1 MTKKLQFLK
10 MHGAGNDFV
19 FLDDEKVTAKLAQR
33 LLDRHFGVGGD
44 QLLVLKKGSGGAD
57 FTVDI
62 WNADGSKAEMCG
74 NGVRAVAYYLRDH
87 RGVKKSF
94 TFKTGAGLIGVNQE
108 KGAIEVDMGE
118 PILEG
123 ADIPVQATGP

>member
-1 MTKKLQFLK
+1 MPKTLPFYK

-19 FLDDEKVTAKLAQR
+19 FVSDDMTKAKITPAIAKK

-44 QLLVLKKGSGGAD
+44 QLLALRKGGNGVAY
-57 FTVDI
+57 TLDI

-87 RGVKKSF
+87 RGVRKNF
-94 TFKTGAGLIGVNQE
+94 QIKTGAGLIGIGQA
-108 KGAIEVDMGE
+108 KGRIEVDMGK
-118 PILEG
+118 PILDG
-123 ADIPVQATGP
+123 RR